1 MANRHTLPV
10 IYYED
15 FKAWLVTD
23 GWQIQ
28 EPKGDYEVLRATKN
42 GRKHPL
48 LVYCRNATNGGKEL
62 VHYTVLDRDMGV
74 VMAFLKDDTKRVYN
88 EMKERAEEIRSYG
101 CKIID
106 EICKEVQESEK
117 DDA

>member
-1 MANRHTLPV
+1 MANRHIIAVNKLD
-10 IYYED
+10 D

-48 LVYCRNATNGGKEL
+48 LVYYRHDTNGGKQL
-62 VHYTVLDRDMGV
+62 VHYTVADRDMSVAIAYCKQDTRKFVNEENRKLREYIDKKFADIREKLEG
-74 VMAFLKDDTKRVYN
+74 DTK
-88 EMKERAEEIRSYG
+88 
-101 CKIID
+101 
-106 EICKEVQESEK
+106 
-117 DDA
+117 